1 MNEKAEPT
9 IGGSEN
15 SHAYIRCRLRADS
28 TMTMIG
34 NGTPCSY
41 LIRARRA
48 DPESELC
55 VTEIDSTHSCPATVR
70 HKRNSTDSSV
80 GPVYTR
86 EKLKDLVQKWQDCLA
101 TESSQSQN
109 ENTTSEAS
117 SSASDPKARA
127 RRPVRESARVERYIF
142 EPPLQRSRTPPATVS
157 KSSKRTLQ
165 DARVELHHPKSTFR
179 RKSAP
184 AWSAASA
191 RRSVPSRQPRL
202 SDTTASGRV
211 TPNSGA
217 LGPARPPAVPLRT
230 SGLST
235 VSLHATPNQIL
246 ASMPPTAPSTSARS
260 TQSGPIRRF
269 LATTFLVP
277 AQRDVLARA
286 LESAGVL
293 GAEDVVKLLFFHNDI
308 LKAFGDELLVGSA
321 ESWPADARVRT
332 ITEALQ
338 AVVEGARVEAKLG
351 KSS

>member
-55 VTEIDSTHSCPATVR
+55 VTEIDSTHSCPATAR
-70 HKRNSTDSSV
+70 DERNSTDSSV

-86 EKLKDLVQKWQDCLA
+86 AKLKDLVQKLQDCQA
-101 TESSQSQN
+101 TESSPS
-109 ENTTSEAS
+109 EDTTSKES
-117 SSASDPKARA
+117 SSTSDPKATI
-127 RRPVRESARVERYIF
+127 RRPVRESARVERYLF
-142 EPPLQRSRTPPATVS
+142 EPQLQRPHTPPATAS
-157 KSSKRTLQ
+157 TSLKRNTQ
-165 DARVELHHPKSTFR
+165 DAPVESNRAKSKVR

-184 AWSAASA
+184 ARSAASA

-202 SDTTASGRV
+202 SDPTASRRA

-217 LGPARPPAVPLRT
+217 LGPARPPAAPLRT
-230 SGLST
+230 SGPST

-246 ASMPPTAPSTSARS
+246 ASKPPTAPSTSARS
-260 TQSGPIRRF
+260 AQSGPIRQF